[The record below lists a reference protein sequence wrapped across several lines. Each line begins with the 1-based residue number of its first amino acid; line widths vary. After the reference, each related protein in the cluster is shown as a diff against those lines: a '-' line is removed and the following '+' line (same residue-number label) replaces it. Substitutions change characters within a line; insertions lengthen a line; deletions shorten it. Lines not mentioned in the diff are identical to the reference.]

1 MTPALPLAELFQALA
16 DSTRLRIL
24 ALLREMELSVGELAQ
39 LLAQSQ
45 PRVSRHIKILC
56 DSGLVERRKEGSW
69 VFLALGR
76 RELADALFVLMDSAE
91 GGQATTAVFAS
102 DKARLAA
109 VRHTERDGDQLRSTL
124 TDSRRLLEA
133 RDSRGASAANLAFH
147 EAVGQASGNPLLLA
161 NIVGL
166 HSQLRRLFRTTPQLQ
181 RDHVDEHELILD
193 AILARDPGRAE
204 ALSRSHLQSATAA
217 TMALFE
223 G

>member
-1 MTPALPLAELFQALA
+1 MALEAGTTLGSRFRSLRDEVA
-16 DSTRLRIL
+16 DN
-24 ALLREMELSVGELAQ
+24 LRERIIEGELPPGQ
-39 LLAQSQ
+39 
-45 PRVSRHIKILC
+45 R
-56 DSGLVERRKEGSW
+56 LVERDLSDELEVSRITIREAFQTLAVEGLVTQHARRGAS
-69 VFLALGR
+69 VTPFGRDEIRNLLELREPLEGLA
-76 RELADALFVLMDSAE
+76 
-91 GGQATTAVFAS
+91 
-102 DKARLAA
+102 ARLAA

-124 TDSRRLLEA
+124 TDSRRLLEV